1 MPQPRVGPHDRQAH
15 DTSSEFF
22 MQSRSRHTQ
31 EHRSS
36 STPHP
41 THKPQRKIEV
51 RSGAGEHSAARR
63 LQPLPLVQRAR
74 ARRSASRTAGW
85 TSYSAL
91 GLG

>member
-22 MQSRSRHTQ
+22 IQSPEHRSRHTGALA
-31 EHRSS
+31 
-36 STPHP
+36 PHP
-41 THKPQRKIEV
+41 TKIEV

-85 TSYSAL
+85 TGSSAL
-91 GLG
+91 D